1 MKYIRHNIAST
12 QWVALGFLKFMG
24 SVGSK
29 VGESV
34 PAVCA
39 RRSMMIRE
47 SCYIRLEFE
56 LMKNRSASDGH
67 Q

>member
-12 QWVALGFLKFMG
+12 QWVALGFLKIMG

-34 PAVCA
+34 PAVGA
-39 RRSMMIRE
+39 RRSMRVGE
-47 SCYIRLEFE
+47 SCYIHPVFE
-56 LMKNRSASDGH
+56 LMKNRSVSDGH